1 MVMDEDKDAS
11 VNAAINAQA
20 LHDAALTVRP
30 VRADGTVDESI
41 DAHEAAMLSL
51 DETLRALDDVQ
62 DDVDLGLDLGGEQPR
77 TFVDVNAVLD
87 ALMRSDSPRR
97 TTEDEMSDA
106 LHGFHDEP
114 SLDTTNEVA
123 REAVLDAW
131 ELPRVERWFVH
142 LRPAAGAWA
151 TNRYEDAMQARVMAL
166 LTEHLREGD

>member
-11 VNAAINAQA
+11 ANAAINAQA

-30 VRADGTVDESI
+30 VRADGTIDDSV
-41 DAHEAAMLSL
+41 DAHEEAMLSL

-62 DDVDLGLDLGGEQPR
+62 DDFDLDLGGEQPR
-77 TFVDVNAVLD
+77 KFADVNAVLD

-97 TTEDEMSDA
+97 TTEDEMSHA
-106 LHGFHDEP
+106 LHGFHDEA

-123 REAVLDAW
+123 REAVLDSW
-131 ELPRVERWFVH
+131 ELPHVERWFVH
-142 LRPAAGAWA
+142 LRPPAGAWA
-151 TNRYEDAMQARVMAL
+151 TNPYEDAVQARLMAL